1 MRKRQVG
8 VWLDEDIEKKLRSL
22 AKARGVSISEYIR
35 QLILRDL
42 EEKNLLKVVA
52 K

>member
-1 MRKRQVG
+1 MKRQIG
-8 VWLDEDIEKKLRSL
+8 VWLDEDIEKKLRFL
-22 AKARGVSISEYIR
+22 AKSRGISISEYIR
-35 QLILRDL
+35 FLILRDL